1 MVATTTTTTRRFLLF
16 NSLLLLL
23 LLLLTTTTTT
33 FARRLHE
40 SKAEAEAEE
49 IVEGSEL
56 DQDVE
61 TADEQQPSSQEEGG
75 GKLIRF
81 DVGMLDGEDLPTTG
95 SFVVSSQ
102 EEGGG
107 KLIRFDV
114 GMLDGED
121 LPTTGSFVVRTRP
134 DWAPI
139 GVERFEELAT
149 VNFWEGCRIFRVL
162 PNFVSQFGINGDPSV
177 QSRWMKNL
185 EDDEV
190 KTSNVRGTVTFATA
204 GPGTRT
210 TQIFINTADNEFLDG
225 MGFSPIGE
233 VVSGMDIVDRFY
245 SGYGEGAPSGNGP
258 AQYKIQ
264 SEGNSY
270 LEKDFPL
277 LSYFLTSS
285 FV

>member
-40 SKAEAEAEE
+40 SEAEAEAEE

-56 DQDVE
+56 DQDIE
-61 TADEQQPSSQEEGG
+61 TADEQPQSS
-75 GKLIRF
+75 
-81 DVGMLDGEDLPTTG
+81 
-95 SFVVSSQ
+95 SSSQ